1 MEVIGFIGL
10 GIMGKP
16 MALNL
21 MKAGHRLVVTSRS
34 RKPVDE
40 VVAAGATAAASPAEV
55 ARTASIIITMVPDT
69 PDVELVLTGPNGI
82 LSELKPG
89 TVVIDMST
97 ISPVVTKKLSGMVAA
112 KGGSMLDAPVSG
124 GEIGAKNAT
133 LTIMVGGDEKT
144 FERARP
150 ILACM
155 GKPESVT
162 YIGDS
167 GAGQVAKLCNQICI
181 GGALAG
187 VAEGFAL
194 AKSLGI
200 DRSRVRQALLGGF
213 AVEQGARSPRTAHA
227 DRRLQAGVFHASLP
241 EGFAARQRNRD
252 GEQRRD
258 ARDVNRHPVRERA
271 RIVGRR
277 RTRLRRGSRSVVRVV
292 GGKAGQNNVERRMLN
307 VEGKEFCVLR
317 STLCVR
323 QCWQQPRLPLQD
335 VRLTGTPSG
344 PKPVWVSA
352 HQYQRA
358 VVVVVEML
366 LVGIRHGRD
375 VHTLVAQAEAMHA
388 GRQFR

>member
-1 MEVIGFIGL
+1 
-10 GIMGKP
+10 

-69 PDVELVLTGPNGI
+69 PDVELVLAGPNGV
-82 LSELKPG
+82 LSELKAG

-97 ISPVVTKKLSGMVAA
+97 ISPGVTKKLSAMVAA

-213 AVEQGARSPRTAHA
+213 ASSKVLEVHGQRMLTGDYKPGFFARLYQKDLRLVNETAMA
-227 DRRLQAGVFHASLP
+227 
-241 EGFAARQRNRD
+241 
-252 GEQRRD
+252 
-258 ARDVNRHPVRERA
+258 
-271 RIVGRR
+271 
-277 RTRLRRGSRSVVRVV
+277 
-292 GGKAGQNNVERRMLN
+292 NNVAMPATSIVTQFVNALVSSGGGELDCAAAAE
-307 VEGKEFCVLR
+307 VWFALSEGKPVKTK
-317 STLCVR
+317 ST
-323 QCWQQPRLPLQD
+323 
-335 VRLTGTPSG
+335 
-344 PKPVWVSA
+344 
-352 HQYQRA
+352 
-358 VVVVVEML
+358 
-366 LVGIRHGRD
+366 
-375 VHTLVAQAEAMHA
+375 
-388 GRQFR
+388 

>member
-69 PDVELVLTGPNGI
+69 PDVELVLTGPNGV

-97 ISPVVTKKLSGMVAA
+97 ISPGVTKKLSGMVAA

-213 AVEQGARSPRTAHA
+213 ASSKVLEVHGQRMLTGDYKP
-227 DRRLQAGVFHASLP
+227 
-241 EGFAARQRNRD
+241 GFF
-252 GEQRRD
+252 
-258 ARDVNRHPVRERA
+258 
-271 RIVGRR
+271 
-277 RTRLRRGSRSVVRVV
+277 TRLYQKDLRLVNET
-292 GGKAGQNNVERRMLN
+292 AMANNVAIPATSIVTQFVNALVSSGGGELDCAAAAE
-307 VEGKEFCVLR
+307 VWFALSEGK
-317 STLCVR
+317 
-323 QCWQQPRLPLQD
+323 
-335 VRLTGTPSG
+335 
-344 PKPVWVSA
+344 PVK
-352 HQYQRA
+352 
-358 VVVVVEML
+358 
-366 LVGIRHGRD
+366 
-375 VHTLVAQAEAMHA
+375 TTTT
-388 GRQFR
+388 

>member
-1 MEVIGFIGL
+1 MATEVIGFIGL

-21 MKAGHRLVVTSRS
+21 MKAGHRLVATSRS

-55 ARTASIIITMVPDT
+55 ARAASIIITMVPDT
-69 PDVELVLTGPNGI
+69 PDVELVLNGPNGI

-89 TVVIDMST
+89 AVVIDMST

-112 KGGSMLDAPVSG
+112 RGGSMLDAPVSG

-162 YIGDS
+162 YIGES

-213 AVEQGARSPRTAHA
+213 A
-227 DRRLQAGVFHASLP
+227 ASKVLEVHGQRMLTGDYKP
-241 EGFAARQRNRD
+241 GFF
-252 GEQRRD
+252 
-258 ARDVNRHPVRERA
+258 
-271 RIVGRR
+271 
-277 RTRLRRGSRSVVRVV
+277 TRLYQKDLRLVNET
-292 GGKAGQNNVERRMLN
+292 AMANNVAMPATSIVTQFVNALVSSGGGELDCAAAAE
-307 VEGKEFCVLR
+307 VWFALSEGK
-317 STLCVR
+317 
-323 QCWQQPRLPLQD
+323 
-335 VRLTGTPSG
+335 
-344 PKPVWVSA
+344 PVK
-352 HQYQRA
+352 
-358 VVVVVEML
+358 
-366 LVGIRHGRD
+366 
-375 VHTLVAQAEAMHA
+375 TK
-388 GRQFR
+388 

>member
-1 MEVIGFIGL
+1 MATEVIGFIGL

-34 RKPVDE
+34 KKPVDE

-213 AVEQGARSPRTAHA
+213 ASSKVLEVHGQRMLTGDYKPGFFARLYQKDLRLVNETAMA
-227 DRRLQAGVFHASLP
+227 
-241 EGFAARQRNRD
+241 
-252 GEQRRD
+252 
-258 ARDVNRHPVRERA
+258 
-271 RIVGRR
+271 
-277 RTRLRRGSRSVVRVV
+277 
-292 GGKAGQNNVERRMLN
+292 NNVAMPATSIVTQFVNALVSSGGGELDCAAAAE
-307 VEGKEFCVLR
+307 VWFALSEGK
-317 STLCVR
+317 
-323 QCWQQPRLPLQD
+323 
-335 VRLTGTPSG
+335 
-344 PKPVWVSA
+344 PVK
-352 HQYQRA
+352 
-358 VVVVVEML
+358 
-366 LVGIRHGRD
+366 I
-375 VHTLVAQAEAMHA
+375 TTT
-388 GRQFR
+388 

>member
-21 MKAGHRLVVTSRS
+21 MKAGHRLVVNSRS

-40 VVAAGATAAASPAEV
+40 VVAAGATAASTPAEV
-55 ARTASIIITMVPDT
+55 AKSASIIITMVPDT
-69 PDVELVLTGPNGI
+69 PDVELVLAGPNGV

-89 TVVIDMST
+89 TIVIDMST
-97 ISPVVTKKLSGMVAA
+97 ISPVVTKKLAAMVAA

-133 LTIMVGGDEKT
+133 LTIMVGGDEKM

-150 ILACM
+150 VLACM

-162 YIGDS
+162 YIGGS

-213 AVEQGARSPRTAHA
+213 AGSKVLEVHGQRMITGDYKP
-227 DRRLQAGVFHASLP
+227 
-241 EGFAARQRNRD
+241 GFF
-252 GEQRRD
+252 
-258 ARDVNRHPVRERA
+258 
-271 RIVGRR
+271 
-277 RTRLRRGSRSVVRVV
+277 TRLYQKDLRLVNET
-292 GGKAGQNNVERRMLN
+292 AMANNVAMPATSIVTQFVNALCSAGGGELDCAAAAE
-307 VEGKEFCVLR
+307 VWFALSEGK
-317 STLCVR
+317 
-323 QCWQQPRLPLQD
+323 
-335 VRLTGTPSG
+335 
-344 PKPVWVSA
+344 PVK
-352 HQYQRA
+352 
-358 VVVVVEML
+358 
-366 LVGIRHGRD
+366 
-375 VHTLVAQAEAMHA
+375 TK
-388 GRQFR
+388 

>member
-1 MEVIGFIGL
+1 
-10 GIMGKP
+10 

-69 PDVELVLTGPNGI
+69 PDVELVLTGPNGV
-82 LSELKPG
+82 LTELKPG

-144 FERARP
+144 FERVRP

-167 GAGQVAKLCNQICI
+167 GAGQVTKLCNQICI

-213 AVEQGARSPRTAHA
+213 ASSKVLEVHGQRMLTGDYKP
-227 DRRLQAGVFHASLP
+227 
-241 EGFAARQRNRD
+241 GFF
-252 GEQRRD
+252 
-258 ARDVNRHPVRERA
+258 
-271 RIVGRR
+271 
-277 RTRLRRGSRSVVRVV
+277 TRLYQKDLRLVNET
-292 GGKAGQNNVERRMLN
+292 AMANNVAMPATSIVTQFVNALVSSGGGELDCAAAAE
-307 VEGKEFCVLR
+307 VWFALSEGKPVKTT
-317 STLCVR
+317 ST
-323 QCWQQPRLPLQD
+323 
-335 VRLTGTPSG
+335 
-344 PKPVWVSA
+344 
-352 HQYQRA
+352 
-358 VVVVVEML
+358 
-366 LVGIRHGRD
+366 
-375 VHTLVAQAEAMHA
+375 
-388 GRQFR
+388 

>member
-1 MEVIGFIGL
+1 MATEVIGFIGL

-21 MKAGHRLVVTSRS
+21 MKAGHHLVVTSRS

-40 VVAAGATAAASPAEV
+40 VVAAGATAAATPAEV
-55 ARTASIIITMVPDT
+55 ARSASIIITMVPDT
-69 PDVELVLTGPNGI
+69 PDVELVIAGPNGA
-82 LSELKPG
+82 LTDLKPG
-89 TVVIDMST
+89 TIVIDMST
-97 ISPVVTKKLSGMVAA
+97 ISPVVTKKLAAMVAA

-150 ILACM
+150 VLACM

-162 YIGDS
+162 YIGES

-213 AVEQGARSPRTAHA
+213 AGSKVLEVHGQRMITGDYKP
-227 DRRLQAGVFHASLP
+227 
-241 EGFAARQRNRD
+241 GFF
-252 GEQRRD
+252 
-258 ARDVNRHPVRERA
+258 
-271 RIVGRR
+271 
-277 RTRLRRGSRSVVRVV
+277 TRLYQKDLRLVNET
-292 GGKAGQNNVERRMLN
+292 AMANNVAMPATSIVTQFVNALCSAGGGELDCAAAAE
-307 VEGKEFCVLR
+307 VWFALSEGK
-317 STLCVR
+317 
-323 QCWQQPRLPLQD
+323 
-335 VRLTGTPSG
+335 
-344 PKPVWVSA
+344 PVK
-352 HQYQRA
+352 
-358 VVVVVEML
+358 
-366 LVGIRHGRD
+366 
-375 VHTLVAQAEAMHA
+375 TK
-388 GRQFR
+388 

>member
-200 DRSRVRQALLGGF
+200 DRSRVRQALMGGF
-213 AVEQGARSPRTAHA
+213 ASSKVLEVHGQRMLTGDYKP
-227 DRRLQAGVFHASLP
+227 
-241 EGFAARQRNRD
+241 GFF
-252 GEQRRD
+252 
-258 ARDVNRHPVRERA
+258 
-271 RIVGRR
+271 
-277 RTRLRRGSRSVVRVV
+277 TRLYQKDLRLVNET
-292 GGKAGQNNVERRMLN
+292 AMANNVAMPATSIVTQFVNALVSSGGGELDCAAAAE
-307 VEGKEFCVLR
+307 VWFALSEGK
-317 STLCVR
+317 
-323 QCWQQPRLPLQD
+323 
-335 VRLTGTPSG
+335 
-344 PKPVWVSA
+344 PVKTTTA
-352 HQYQRA
+352 
-358 VVVVVEML
+358 
-366 LVGIRHGRD
+366 
-375 VHTLVAQAEAMHA
+375 
-388 GRQFR
+388 

>member
-1 MEVIGFIGL
+1 MATEVIGFIGL

-21 MKAGHRLVVTSRS
+21 MKAGHHLVVNSRS

-40 VVAAGATAAASPAEV
+40 VVAAGATAASSPAEV

-97 ISPVVTKKLSGMVAA
+97 ISPVVTKRLSGMVAA

-213 AVEQGARSPRTAHA
+213 ASRKVLEVHGQRMLTGDYKP
-227 DRRLQAGVFHASLP
+227 
-241 EGFAARQRNRD
+241 GFF
-252 GEQRRD
+252 
-258 ARDVNRHPVRERA
+258 
-271 RIVGRR
+271 
-277 RTRLRRGSRSVVRVV
+277 TRLYQKDLRLVNET
-292 GGKAGQNNVERRMLN
+292 AMANNVAMPATSIVTQFVNALVSSGGGELDCAAAAE
-307 VEGKEFCVLR
+307 VWFALSEGK
-317 STLCVR
+317 
-323 QCWQQPRLPLQD
+323 
-335 VRLTGTPSG
+335 
-344 PKPVWVSA
+344 PVKV
-352 HQYQRA
+352 
-358 VVVVVEML
+358 
-366 LVGIRHGRD
+366 
-375 VHTLVAQAEAMHA
+375 T
-388 GRQFR
+388 

>member
-1 MEVIGFIGL
+1 
-10 GIMGKP
+10 

-69 PDVELVLTGPNGI
+69 PDVELVLTGPNGV

-89 TVVIDMST
+89 TVVLDMST
-97 ISPVVTKKLSGMVAA
+97 ISPVVTKKLSGLVAA

-213 AVEQGARSPRTAHA
+213 ASSKVLEVHGQRMLTGDYKP
-227 DRRLQAGVFHASLP
+227 
-241 EGFAARQRNRD
+241 GFF
-252 GEQRRD
+252 
-258 ARDVNRHPVRERA
+258 
-271 RIVGRR
+271 
-277 RTRLRRGSRSVVRVV
+277 TRLYQKDLRLVNET
-292 GGKAGQNNVERRMLN
+292 AMANNVAMPATSIVTQFVNALVSSGGGELDCAAAAE
-307 VEGKEFCVLR
+307 VWFALSEGK
-317 STLCVR
+317 
-323 QCWQQPRLPLQD
+323 
-335 VRLTGTPSG
+335 
-344 PKPVWVSA
+344 PVK
-352 HQYQRA
+352 
-358 VVVVVEML
+358 
-366 LVGIRHGRD
+366 
-375 VHTLVAQAEAMHA
+375 TTTT
-388 GRQFR
+388 

>member
-1 MEVIGFIGL
+1 MATEVIGFIGL

-55 ARTASIIITMVPDT
+55 ARTASLIITMVPDT

-213 AVEQGARSPRTAHA
+213 ASSKVLEVHGQRMLTGDYKP
-227 DRRLQAGVFHASLP
+227 
-241 EGFAARQRNRD
+241 GFF
-252 GEQRRD
+252 
-258 ARDVNRHPVRERA
+258 
-271 RIVGRR
+271 
-277 RTRLRRGSRSVVRVV
+277 TRLYQKDLRLVNET
-292 GGKAGQNNVERRMLN
+292 AMANNVAMPATSIVTQFVNALVSSGGGELDCAAAAE
-307 VEGKEFCVLR
+307 VWFALSEGK
-317 STLCVR
+317 
-323 QCWQQPRLPLQD
+323 
-335 VRLTGTPSG
+335 
-344 PKPVWVSA
+344 PVK
-352 HQYQRA
+352 
-358 VVVVVEML
+358 
-366 LVGIRHGRD
+366 I
-375 VHTLVAQAEAMHA
+375 TTT
-388 GRQFR
+388 

>member
-1 MEVIGFIGL
+1 
-10 GIMGKP
+10 

-69 PDVELVLTGPNGI
+69 PDVELVLAGPNGV
-82 LSELKPG
+82 LSELKAG

-97 ISPVVTKKLSGMVAA
+97 ISPGVTKKLSAMVAA

-213 AVEQGARSPRTAHA
+213 ASSKVLEVHGQRMLTGDYKP
-227 DRRLQAGVFHASLP
+227 
-241 EGFAARQRNRD
+241 GFF
-252 GEQRRD
+252 
-258 ARDVNRHPVRERA
+258 
-271 RIVGRR
+271 
-277 RTRLRRGSRSVVRVV
+277 TRLYQKDLRLVNET
-292 GGKAGQNNVERRMLN
+292 AMANNVAMPATSIVTQFVNALVSSGGGELDCAAAAE
-307 VEGKEFCVLR
+307 VWFALSEGK
-317 STLCVR
+317 
-323 QCWQQPRLPLQD
+323 
-335 VRLTGTPSG
+335 
-344 PKPVWVSA
+344 PVK
-352 HQYQRA
+352 
-358 VVVVVEML
+358 
-366 LVGIRHGRD
+366 
-375 VHTLVAQAEAMHA
+375 TTTT
-388 GRQFR
+388 